1 MTKNIIGIHNT
12 GILSSVC
19 LLTKNNELIAIPEER
34 LSRRKYDK
42 FFPKLGLEKI
52 LSISGLKY
60 EDIDEFIISW
70 NPALNIN
77 EKFRASLSEWQSHPA
92 ERFFSNA
99 NIILPEFDN
108 NNYQFTSQIFHN
120 QKGKPVKITFLNHHL
135 AHIANSFYLSNF
147 AESAVLSCDAYGE
160 KSSTVFAYCQ
170 KDKIDVMREVHFP
183 HSIGMIY
190 STFTQF
196 LGFRPHMDEW
206 KVMALASYGD
216 QKKFL
221 KKMKNLIKI
230 KSNGDFELNL
240 NYFNFYNF
248 DKKNLYNEKIIK
260 LFGKPRLKS
269 QDPILQRHKD
279 LAAALQKIT
288 EDYVISA
295 IKSLKKVSK
304 SKNLSLTGGVFM
316 NSVLNGKIFRSNIFK
331 NVYVPFSPDDSGNA
345 IGAVLWRYKKSIKN
359 ATPLLGFEYSNK
371 FISKILVNNKIKFQK
386 IDNNMEFH
394 VSKLL
399 FDEKIICWFKGQSE
413 FGQRALGN
421 RSILA
426 SPLSINMK
434 DKLNRS
440 IKFREGFRPFAACI
454 IEEEANNYFIS
465 ENKIISPYM
474 EKVFTA
480 KKRTKLIAPSIVHF
494 DNSTRLQT
502 INKSNKSM
510 YKLLKNFQKLSDCP
524 MIINT
529 SFNLNNE
536 PIVENPEQAI
546 RTFFSSGADIL
557 ILENYLITK

>member
-1 MTKNIIGIHNT
+1 
-12 GILSSVC
+12 
-19 LLTKNNELIAIPEER
+19 
-34 LSRRKYDK
+34 
-42 FFPKLGLEKI
+42 
-52 LSISGLKY
+52 
-60 EDIDEFIISW
+60 
-70 NPALNIN
+70 
-77 EKFRASLSEWQSHPA
+77 
-92 ERFFSNA
+92 
-99 NIILPEFDN
+99 
-108 NNYQFTSQIFHN
+108 
-120 QKGKPVKITFLNHHL
+120 
-135 AHIANSFYLSNF
+135 
-147 AESAVLSCDAYGE
+147 
-160 KSSTVFAYCQ
+160 
-170 KDKIDVMREVHFP
+170 
-183 HSIGMIY
+183 
-190 STFTQF
+190 
-196 LGFRPHMDEW
+196 
-206 KVMALASYGD
+206 
-216 QKKFL
+216 
-221 KKMKNLIKI
+221 
-230 KSNGDFELNL
+230 
-240 NYFNFYNF
+240 
-248 DKKNLYNEKIIK
+248 
-260 LFGKPRLKS
+260 
-269 QDPILQRHKD
+269 
-279 LAAALQKIT
+279 
-288 EDYVISA
+288 
-295 IKSLKKVSK
+295 
-304 SKNLSLTGGVFM
+304 M